1 MIKKHYVFF
10 FSVNSLTND
19 TMDALKNNGTY
30 IWDQCDPSK
39 MTYILAP
46 IGGFFDSVGEI
57 LKSVGMVV
65 GWALLI
71 FIVAVVLLQ
80 IVGFG
85 SGGIIAGSCAAAWQS
100 CIGNVVAGSCFAIL
114 QGCGAGFCNVYG
126 LLIILTLAGVF
137 SVISLIVIC
146 T

>member
-1 MIKKHYVFF
+1 MNAVH
-10 FSVNSLTND
+10 SLTNE
-19 TMDALKNNGTY
+19 TLDALKNNGTY
-30 IWDQCDPSK
+30 IWDQCDASK
-39 MTYILAP
+39 MTYIIAP
-46 IGGFFDSVGEI
+46 IGSFFGSVGEI
-57 LKSVGMVV
+57 LKTVGIVV
-65 GWALLI
+65 GCALLI
-71 FIVAVVLLQ
+71 FIVAAVLFQ

-85 SGGIIAGSCAAAWQS
+85 FGGIVAGSCAAAWQS

-126 LLIILTLAGVF
+126 LMIILILAGVF